1 MTPEIINAQNQVKE
15 LEVLAAQD
23 SKRYGVDLNIWKQKL
38 AQYQEHAVANSP
50 EASALLKSN
59 PTAYLQKYGSAQD
72 IKNQASGVNPPA
84 VAPSVLDPTT
94 LRGNEQ
100 GLAPTATPLGGA
112 TGFPTI
118 PPQIPNLMANKDGI
132 APLQTG
138 GASGYSSLPSSFSE
152 RMNLAGQAG
161 ITNYTG
167 TPQQNA
173 QIQAFQAKQQTTP
186 PSAQTTP
193 TGQNLAIKG
202 TLQQGSSD
210 VQVGNL
216 QKTLNE
222 VAQAGLVVDNNFGP
236 KTKQAVMAFQQANGL
251 VADGIVGPK
260 TLAKIQELQG
270 QKTQQ
275 QNTVNTAVNTSLTQ
289 SGVSPEALEQ
299 KFATNPTG
307 TIQEIV
313 NQVSQTAGL
322 SQLNTQIQNLTQQ
335 QKELADKKVQ
345 ELNEITNNPWIS
357 ESLKARKIGN
367 LDSKYQ
373 GLEQNISSA
382 LQIATNQLGNAEEQV
397 RYITSQA
404 INQYNTQQKL
414 DETRSQNA
422 IENALATARFGLDV
436 SKFKQ
441 SLIPSGGAGG
451 GADGITTLPDGT
463 VINTKL
469 LSAQDK
475 ITSIN
480 DLLEHKGLN
489 VSVGPSILGRL
500 TPLKADVLTGDKAD
514 FIAGVQQLVSKDT
527 LDTLI
532 NLKQAGGTLG
542 ALSDQERIMLQSAA
556 TKIGTWAI
564 RDDGGNV
571 KGYSASESSFKKELD
586 TIKHLTERAYLK
598 AGGNA
603 EDIELTITN
612 DGHILSEN
620 YDGTLTQII

>member
-173 QIQAFQAKQQTTP
+173 QIQAFQAKQPTTP
-186 PSAQTTP
+186 PSAQIRP
-193 TGQNLAIKG
+193 TGQNLAIKD

-222 VAQAGLVVDNNFGP
+222 LSQAGLVVDNNFGP

-275 QNTVNTAVNTSLTQ
+275 QNTQKSAVDNNLQ
-289 SGVSPEALEQ
+289 NAGVDTGKLEND
-299 KFATNPTG
+299 FASNPTG

-357 ESLKARKIGN
+357 ESLKQRKIGN

-373 GLEQNISSA
+373 GLEQNIQSA

-397 RYITSQA
+397 RYVTTQA
-404 INQYNTQQKL
+404 INQYNTQQTL

-422 IENALATARFGLDV
+422 IENSLALAKLQQDKT
-436 SKFKQ
+436 
-441 SLIPSGGAGG
+441 AGG
-451 GADGITTLPDGT
+451 LTPAQ
-463 VINTKL
+463 INTTVNSIAGAFDNEQTVKDYNVIKRQVQVFNSLGESATDDIQRVYAFAKIADPTSAVKEGEYQSIEKYSQALIQRVGLKVNRVFLATGILTPEARTAMSTTIQKSLDSAKTSYDQVYNEYQRQIQDAYSGKPRQITQYTTPEVKYVPGEVVKNSEEPKTFLDNL
-469 LSAQDK
+469 LS
-475 ITSIN
+475 I
-480 DLLEHKGLN
+480 
-489 VSVGPSILGRL
+489 
-500 TPLKADVLTGDKAD
+500 
-514 FIAGVQQLVSKDT
+514 F
-527 LDTLI
+527 
-532 NLKQAGGTLG
+532 G
-542 ALSDQERIMLQSAA
+542 A
-556 TKIGTWAI
+556 K
-564 RDDGGNV
+564 
-571 KGYSASESSFKKELD
+571 
-586 TIKHLTERAYLK
+586 
-598 AGGNA
+598 
-603 EDIELTITN
+603 
-612 DGHILSEN
+612 
-620 YDGTLTQII
+620 

>member
-1 MTPEIINAQNQVKE
+1 MAENILGSTKYYKRNINGTDVYSSIPWGGNVPYGYQPLSSQEYVSGLQNAIKLQAETGYEGMKFDPNV
-15 LEVLAAQD
+15 LQQRISEVQGGQ
-23 SKRYGVDLNIWKQKL
+23 GVN
-38 AQYQEHAVANSP
+38 APGYTSP
-50 EASALLKSN
+50 EFAKFN
-59 PTAYLQKYGSAQD
+59 PTGQPTEANFTEAEKAR
-72 IKNQASGVNPPA
+72 
-84 VAPSVLDPTT
+84 VAGIPNNLGGGAAPTT
-94 LRGNEQ
+94 LPLNRANTIGSPSTYTTPTELGN
-100 GLAPTATPLGGA
+100 LPTAFA
-112 TGFPTI
+112 
-118 PPQIPNLMANKDGI
+118 
-132 APLQTG
+132 
-138 GASGYSSLPSSFSE
+138 E

-173 QIQAFQAKQQTTP
+173 QIQAFQAKQQTIPTGTG
-186 PSAQTTP
+186 TTP

-289 SGVSPEALEQ
+289 SGISPEALEQ

-357 ESLKARKIGN
+357 ESLKQRKIGN

-373 GLEQNISSA
+373 GLEQNIQSA

-397 RYITSQA
+397 RYVTTQA
-404 INQYNTQQKL
+404 INQYNTQQTL

-422 IENALATARFGLDV
+422 IENSLALAKLQQDKT
-436 SKFKQ
+436 
-441 SLIPSGGAGG
+441 AGG
-451 GADGITTLPDGT
+451 LTPAQ
-463 VINTKL
+463 INTTVNSIAGAFDNEQTVKDYNVIKRQVQVFNSLGESATDDIQRVYAFAKIADPTSAVKEGEYNSIEKYSQALLQRVGLKVSRVFLATGILTPEARTAMSTTIQKSLDAAKTSYDQVYNEYQRQIQDAYSGKPRQITQYTTPEVKYVPGEVVKNSEEPKTFLDNL
-469 LSAQDK
+469 LS
-475 ITSIN
+475 I
-480 DLLEHKGLN
+480 
-489 VSVGPSILGRL
+489 
-500 TPLKADVLTGDKAD
+500 
-514 FIAGVQQLVSKDT
+514 F
-527 LDTLI
+527 
-532 NLKQAGGTLG
+532 G
-542 ALSDQERIMLQSAA
+542 A
-556 TKIGTWAI
+556 K
-564 RDDGGNV
+564 
-571 KGYSASESSFKKELD
+571 
-586 TIKHLTERAYLK
+586 
-598 AGGNA
+598 
-603 EDIELTITN
+603 
-612 DGHILSEN
+612 
-620 YDGTLTQII
+620 